1 MSLTTIRSNTYVA
14 LSRVMLDRVNRRA
27 ARGILALSSGKRI
40 NSTEDDA
47 AGFALARG
55 LKARK
60 AGLQQAMSNIGN
72 AQSLLNIAAGSHQV
86 IVDNL
91 ARIRDLVLQGA
102 DDSYS
107 AFQRNAIQRQINVLI
122 EEMDDTVD
130 ATNFQGKALLDGSF
144 SGRSLQVGAEAADT
158 FIVSIEDVRTS
169 ALGLAG
175 IDVSN
180 NAVASTSLA
189 SIDDA
194 LQTLFDAMRAT
205 GEILMRLD
213 SKLNNHQSQV
223 TVLESVRSQIED
235 LEYGDAQYRML
246 RTQIIQQLGF
256 NALNQAVVAPRQVLS
271 LIVS

>member
-1 MSLTTIRSNTYVA
+1 MSFTTIRSNTYAA
-14 LSRVMLDRVNRRA
+14 LSRVMLDRINRRA
-27 ARGILALSSGKRI
+27 ARNMLALSSGKRI

-47 AGFALARG
+47 AGFALARD

-60 AGLQQAMSNIGN
+60 AGLQQAMDNIGN

-91 ARIRDLVLQGA
+91 SRIRDLVLVGA
-102 DDSYS
+102 DDAYNV
-107 AFQRNAIQRQINVLI
+107 AQRNAIQGQINALI

-130 ATNFQGKALLDGSF
+130 VTNFQGKVLLDGSF
-144 SGRSLQVGAEAADT
+144 SGRSLQFGAEATDT
-158 FIVSIEDVRTS
+158 FIVSIEDVRIS

-180 NAVASTSLA
+180 NAVATTSLA
-189 SIDDA
+189 NIDDA
-194 LQTLFDAMRAT
+194 LQTLFDAMQAT

-213 SKLNNHQSQV
+213 AKLNNHQRQV
-223 TVLESVRSQIED
+223 IALESSRSHIED
-235 LEYGDAQYRML
+235 IEYGNAQYRML
-246 RTQIIQQLGF
+246 RTQLIQQLDF

>member
-1 MSLTTIRSNTYVA
+1 MSFTTIRSNTYVA
-14 LSRVMLDRVNRRA
+14 LSRVILNRVNRRA

-40 NSTEDDA
+40 NSTEDDV
-47 AGFALARG
+47 AGFALARA
-55 LKARK
+55 LNARK
-60 AGLQQAMSNIGN
+60 AGLQQAMDNIGN
-72 AQSLLNIAAGSHQV
+72 AQSLLNIAAGSHHV

-91 ARIRDLVLQGA
+91 SGIRDLVLQGA
-102 DDSYS
+102 DDSYNAS
-107 AFQRNAIQRQINVLI
+107 QRNAIQRQINVLI
-122 EEMDDTVD
+122 EEMDDIVD
-130 ATNFQGKALLDGSF
+130 TTTFQGKTLLDGSF
-144 SGRSLQVGAEAADT
+144 SGRSLQVGEKAADT
-158 FIVSIEDVRTS
+158 FIVSIEDVRIS

-213 SKLNNHQSQV
+213 SKLNNHQTQV
-223 TVLESVRSQIED
+223 IALESARSQIED
-235 LEYGDAQYRML
+235 IEYGDAQYRLL
-246 RTQIIQQLGF
+246 RTQLIQQLGF